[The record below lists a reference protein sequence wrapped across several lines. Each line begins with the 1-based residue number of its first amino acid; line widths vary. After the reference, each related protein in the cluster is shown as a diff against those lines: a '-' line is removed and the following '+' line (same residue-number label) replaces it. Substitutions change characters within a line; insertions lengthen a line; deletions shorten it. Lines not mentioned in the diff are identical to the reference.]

1 MTSYDGWADVYD
13 SIYAYVRED
22 IPFYVQEAMR
32 SGGPVLELGCG
43 TGRVTVPI
51 AKSGVDSVGLD
62 NSEGMLEIAR
72 SKARL
77 LETGQGKIDLRSGDM
92 RDFSLGRTFPLAI
105 IPFRGFLALLS
116 VEDQVRC
123 LTIIREHLEPDG
135 RLIFNIFVPDPQM
148 LVEDEDA
155 AFHLRDVTDPDT
167 GRTFVLW
174 QQTGVDTFNQVL
186 SVRLI
191 VDEIDRKA
199 LWAKGSTAT
208 TRSGTPIASRCS
220 ICLRDAA
227 TRSSISTAT
236 STTRHSTR
244 TAGRWSGSPGL
255 GFFDVIS
262 LPP

>member
-22 IPFYVQEAMR
+22 IPFYVQEAVR

-43 TGRVTVPI
+43 TGRVTLPI
-51 AKSGVDSVGLD
+51 TQSGVDIVGLD
-62 NSEGMLEIAR
+62 NSDAMLERAR
-72 SKARL
+72 GKAAL
-77 LETGQGKIDLRSGDM
+77 LEEGDGSIDLHMGDM
-92 RDFSLGRTFPLAI
+92 REFSLDRTFPLAI

-123 LTIIREHLEPDG
+123 LTAIREHLEPDG

-167 GRTFVLW
+167 GRTSVVW
-174 QQTGVDTFNQVL
+174 QQTRVDTFNQVL

-191 VDEIDRKA
+191 VDEIDETGIVGKRFYRDYQIRYTHRIEI
-199 LWAKGSTAT
+199 LHLLERCGFEVVDLYGDFDYSPFDEDSGEMVWVAKPRATAI
-208 TRSGTPIASRCS
+208 RP
-220 ICLRDAA
+220 
-227 TRSSISTAT
+227 
-236 STTRHSTR
+236 
-244 TAGRWSGSPGL
+244 
-255 GFFDVIS
+255 
-262 LPP
+262 

>member
-191 VDEIDRKA
+191 VDDIDQEGTVGKRFYRDYQIRYA
-199 LWAKGSTAT
+199 HRIEVLHLLERCGYEVVDLYGDFDYSPFDED
-208 TRSGTPIASRCS
+208 SGEMVWVARPRV
-220 ICLRDAA
+220 L
-227 TRSSISTAT
+227 
-236 STTRHSTR
+236 
-244 TAGRWSGSPGL
+244 
-255 GFFDVIS
+255 
-262 LPP
+262 

>member
-22 IPFYVQEAMR
+22 IPFYVREAAR

-43 TGRVTVPI
+43 TGRMTLPI
-51 AKSGVDSVGLD
+51 AQSGIDIVGLD
-62 NSEGMLEIAR
+62 NSDGMLEQAR
-72 SKARL
+72 AKTRL
-77 LETGQGKIDLRSGDM
+77 LEDGHGSMDLRMGDM
-92 RDFSLGRTFPLAI
+92 REFALGKMFPLII

-123 LTIIREHLEPDG
+123 LTSIREHLGPDG

-167 GRTFVLW
+167 GRTLVIW
-174 QQTGVDTFNQVL
+174 QQTRVDTFNQVL

-191 VDEIDRKA
+191 VDETDQAGTVRKKFYSDYQIRYA
-199 LWAKGSTAT
+199 HRIEILHLLERCGFEVVDLYGDFDYSPFDEDSGEMVWVAK
-208 TRSGTPIASRCS
+208 SRN
-220 ICLRDAA
+220 L
-227 TRSSISTAT
+227 
-236 STTRHSTR
+236 
-244 TAGRWSGSPGL
+244 
-255 GFFDVIS
+255 
-262 LPP
+262 

>member
-22 IPFYVQEAMR
+22 IPFYIQEASR

-43 TGRVTVPI
+43 TGRVTLPI
-51 AKSGVDSVGLD
+51 AKSGTDIVGLD

-77 LETGQGKIDLRSGDM
+77 LEHGHGDMDLRLGDM
-92 RDFSLGRTFPLAI
+92 REFSLGQEFPLVI

-123 LTIIREHLEPDG
+123 LTRIRGHLGPEG

-155 AFHLRDVTDPDT
+155 AFHLRDVTDPET

-174 QQTGVDTFNQVL
+174 QQTRVDNYNQVL
-186 SVRLI
+186 SIRLI
-191 VDEIDRKA
+191 VDEIDQEGTVGNRFYSDYQIRYA
-199 LWAKGSTAT
+199 HRIEVLHLLERCGYEVVDLYGDFEYSPFDEESGEMVWVAKPRA
-208 TRSGTPIASRCS
+208 IA
-220 ICLRDAA
+220 
-227 TRSSISTAT
+227 
-236 STTRHSTR
+236 
-244 TAGRWSGSPGL
+244 
-255 GFFDVIS
+255 F
-262 LPP
+262 

>member
-22 IPFYVQEAMR
+22 IPFYVREAAR

-43 TGRVTVPI
+43 TGRVTLPI
-51 AKSGVDSVGLD
+51 AHSGTDIVGLD
-62 NSEGMLEIAR
+62 NSDAMLERAR

-77 LETGQGKIDLRSGDM
+77 LEDGHGAIDLHVGDM
-92 RDFSLGRTFPLAI
+92 REFSLEGTFSLVI

-123 LTIIREHLEPDG
+123 LRTIREHLRPDG

-167 GRTFVLW
+167 GRMSVVW
-174 QQTGVDTFNQVL
+174 QQTRVDTFNQVL

-191 VDEIDRKA
+191 VDETDQNGTVGRRFYRDYRIRYAHRIEILHLLEQCGFEVVD
-199 LWAKGSTAT
+199 LYGDFDYSPFDEDSGEMVWVAKP
-208 TRSGTPIASRCS
+208 RN
-220 ICLRDAA
+220 L
-227 TRSSISTAT
+227 
-236 STTRHSTR
+236 
-244 TAGRWSGSPGL
+244 
-255 GFFDVIS
+255 
-262 LPP
+262 

>member
-22 IPFYVQEAMR
+22 IPFYEQEASR

-43 TGRVTVPI
+43 TGRVTLPI
-51 AKSGVDSVGLD
+51 AQSGIDIVGLD
-62 NSEGMLEIAR
+62 NSDAMLA
-72 SKARL
+72 KAKGKSRL
-77 LETGQGKIDLRSGDM
+77 LESGHGNIDLQLGDM
-92 RDFSLGRTFPLAI
+92 RELSLGRTFPLVI

-123 LTIIREHLEPDG
+123 LTTIRDHLGPDG

-167 GRTFVLW
+167 GRTLVIW
-174 QQTGVDTFNQVL
+174 QQTRVDTHNQVL

-191 VDEIDRKA
+191 VDQIDQEGVVGKRFYRDYQIRYA
-199 LWAKGSTAT
+199 HRIEVLHLLDRCGFEVVDLYGDFDYSPFDEDSEEMVWVAK
-208 TRSGTPIASRCS
+208 SRN
-220 ICLRDAA
+220 
-227 TRSSISTAT
+227 
-236 STTRHSTR
+236 
-244 TAGRWSGSPGL
+244 P
-255 GFFDVIS
+255 
-262 LPP
+262 